1 MHTETLRPWT
11 HSHQFETVNASNE
24 RRTMVVIGLT
34 AAMMVAE
41 IAGGTLFRSMAL
53 LADGWHM
60 GTHVAALAISAFA
73 YRYARKHAT
82 DPCFTFGTGKVGVLG
97 GFTSAVVLAIVAVMI
112 AAQSIQRFIVRPVIH
127 YDEALFVAAVG
138 LAVNVASAVIL
149 GGGRARAQH
158 SHEHAGHAHG
168 EAHADTEQ
176 GHPGHAHAD
185 TAPTPA
191 AHAHTRSAYTHDHN
205 IRAAYLHVIA
215 DALTSV
221 LAIVALTVAK
231 FLGQTWA
238 DPLMGIVGGVMIAR
252 WSYGLL
258 RDTGRIL
265 LDADVEKDLLQ
276 TARSTIE
283 STGDDRLADLHVWKV
298 GPDSYAA
305 IVSVVTSNPQQ
316 PEHYRD
322 LLAHIPGLSHV
333 SVEVHRCP
341 TATTRP
347 ADG

>member
-11 HSHQFETVNASNE
+11 HDHEFAVVDAANE
-24 RRTMVVIGLT
+24 RRTILVIALT
-34 AAMMVAE
+34 AVMMVAE

-60 GTHVAALAISAFA
+60 GTHVAALGISAFA

-112 AAQSIQRFIVRPVIH
+112 AAQSIQRFIVRPAIR

-149 GGGRARAQH
+149 GGGRASAKH
-158 SHEHAGHAHG
+158 SHEHSGRAHG
-168 EAHADTEQ
+168 AAHAEAEQ
-176 GHPGHAHAD
+176 GHTAHAH
-185 TAPTPA
+185 THA
-191 AHAHTRSAYTHDHN
+191 AHAHGHPTHTHDHN
-205 IRAAYLHVIA
+205 IRAAYLHVVA

-221 LAIVALTVAK
+221 LAIVALVVAK

-238 DPLMGIVGGVMIAR
+238 DPLMGIVGGAMIAR

-276 TARSTIE
+276 TARRAIE
-283 STGDDRLADLHVWKV
+283 SASDDRLADLHVWKV

-305 IVSVVTSNPQQ
+305 ILSVVTSNPQQ

-341 TATTRP
+341 TAKARP
-347 ADG
+347 AGETP